1 VKVKKKPIV
10 DDSVISIVKPSE
22 PEKKADSSSSES
34 PKKKPEETTK
44 VPDEVIEKPK
54 KKPEDKKESEGFS
67 WEKELEGI
75 GLAEDRIKK
84 IASIFSDNELQL
96 ADISDFDHELL
107 QSMGLTVAKER
118 LAILKWAKNK

>member
-10 DDSVISIVKPSE
+10 DDSVISKVKPSE

-34 PKKKPEETTK
+34 PKKKPEESTK
-44 VPDEVIEKPK
+44 VPDEVIEKP
-54 KKPEDKKESEGFS
+54 EDKKEPEGFS

-118 LAILKWAKNK
+118 LAILKWAKKK